1 MVTLSRDEDTRKFK
15 TTTLPLDE
23 NSEMMKD
30 SISGF
35 FLGYNRLD
43 EFSSPPFGQI

>member
-1 MVTLSRDEDTRKFK
+1 MTLSRDEDTRKFK

-23 NSEMMKD
+23 NSKMTKE

-35 FLGYNRLD
+35 FLG
-43 EFSSPPFGQI
+43 